1 VEFFKTIS
9 KGIVIS
15 FIIHLLFAT
24 AVVYLDFAISLANF
38 SVILF
43 LMMVVISLY
52 IGFTSEKL
60 GAITGTI
67 VGIGTSLML
76 LLYLNQRIEMNWEL
90 NRYLIGAYLLTGFVF
105 SLIGTTFKRKG
116 KKPKEIKPEKPLS
129 RREMHQG
136 RLSN

>member
-1 VEFFKTIS
+1 MEFFKTIS

-15 FIIHLLFAT
+15 FIIHLLFAA
-24 AVVYLDFAISLANF
+24 AVVYLDFGISLANF

-43 LMMVVISLY
+43 LMMAVISLY
-52 IGFTSEKL
+52 IGFSSEKL

-67 VGIGTSLML
+67 VGIGTSLKL

-90 NRYLIGAYLLTGFVF
+90 NRYLIGAYLLTGFIF

-116 KKPKEIKPEKPLS
+116 KKPKGIKIEKPLS
-129 RREMHQG
+129 RREVHQG
-136 RLSN
+136 RLSK